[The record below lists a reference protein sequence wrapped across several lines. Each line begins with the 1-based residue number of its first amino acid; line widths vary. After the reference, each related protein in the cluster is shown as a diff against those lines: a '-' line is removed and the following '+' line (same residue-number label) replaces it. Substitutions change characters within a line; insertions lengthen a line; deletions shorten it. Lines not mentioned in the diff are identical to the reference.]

1 MVTRSTIVGTPSVR
15 KELSSMTIKE
25 LYDEVKYLV
34 QSGYGDY
41 EVEIAKDVN
50 DDDPTPMEEGYFEK
64 GFTRGNKIQFFGEI
78 Q

>member
-15 KELSSMTIKE
+15 KELSSMTIKD
-25 LYDEVKYLV
+25 LYEEVKRLV
-34 QSGYGDY
+34 AEGYGNY

-64 GFTRGNKIQFFGEI
+64 DFRHGNKIQFFGEI